1 MAICSSYSVL
11 RFSHCMQV
19 DVAARAADSKLPPSA
34 SSNAVA
40 ATQFSVQQRPDSEEA
55 LAGMLGAH
63 SPEPAIHY
71 EGEANSADRE
81 A

>member
-19 DVAARAADSKLPPSA
+19 DVAAMAAESKLPPSA

-40 ATQFSVQQRPDSEEA
+40 ATQFSVQHDSEEA